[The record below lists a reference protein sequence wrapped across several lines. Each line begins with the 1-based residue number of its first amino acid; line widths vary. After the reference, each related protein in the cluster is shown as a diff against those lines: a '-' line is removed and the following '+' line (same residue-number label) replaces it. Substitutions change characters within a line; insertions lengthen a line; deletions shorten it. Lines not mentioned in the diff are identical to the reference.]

1 MKSIRGTLPS
11 IPDLVL
17 ITTLALLT
25 GLVAAFGLSHSAGI
39 TEQISNLWTRTG
51 WTAAI
56 LFPMMLTLVASGM
69 YQVLQQVT
77 GRAIHEW
84 SLKINRFCMLFGI
97 EIGFLGT
104 LWGLAV
110 SLEGV
115 TFSDLSAF
123 FRVIEGFSES
133 IFSSIFGVGIYLLA
147 KFLQYLNTQGGSNA

>member
-1 MKSIRGTLPS
+1 MKSLRGTLPNF
-11 IPDLVL
+11 PDLVL
-17 ITTLALLT
+17 ITTLASVT
-25 GLVAAFGLSHSAGI
+25 GLGAAYVFSHSGGVAG
-39 TEQISNLWTRTG
+39 QISNLWSRTG

-56 LFPMMLTLVASGM
+56 LFPMLLILVASGIH
-69 YQVLQQVT
+69 QIVQLAT
-77 GRAIHEW
+77 GKAIHKW
-84 SLKINRFCMLFGI
+84 ALKINRFCMLFGI

-123 FRVIEGFSES
+123 FKVIEGFSES
-133 IFSSIFGVGIYLLA
+133 IFSSIFGVGIYLMA